1 LTSVQS
7 ACESAIALLA
17 LTRLARGAARTARVS
32 MNLHLPS
39 TLTLG
44 AAIVSAA
51 DWLARTGP
59 LPPAG
64 PIVLALAAVNAV
76 TDLQTGFVFDAVQ
89 LAGVLAIYACSYG
102 RLVDALAGS
111 AAGFA
116 LLIVPYALT
125 RGSGLGFGDVK
136 FAVVLG
142 AALGVRATLTAVFV
156 AFVSAGVAAAC
167 MLCTR
172 RARRT
177 SSIAFAPFLS
187 FGATWALGL
196 SVLQ

>member
-1 LTSVQS
+1 
-7 ACESAIALLA
+7 
-17 LTRLARGAARTARVS
+17 
-32 MNLHLPS
+32 M
-39 TLTLG
+39 LG
-44 AAIVSAA
+44 AAIVSAS
-51 DWLARTGP
+51 DWLARIGP

-76 TDLQTGFVFDAVQ
+76 TDLQTGLVFDAAQ
-89 LAGVLAIYACSYG
+89 LAGVVGIYASSYG
-102 RLVDALAGS
+102 TACGCAGRQCGGVCSADRSLRVD
-111 AAGFA
+111 
-116 LLIVPYALT
+116 
-125 RGSGLGFGDVK
+125 RGSGFGFGDVK

-156 AFVSAGVAAAC
+156 AFVSSGVAAAC

-187 FGATWALGL
+187 FGTAWALGL
-196 SVLQ
+196 SVLP